1 MPSLPTGNLSRA
13 DLADLNAFLCVATHK
28 SFSKAA
34 IALGITTSALS
45 HSIRNLESRLGVRLL
60 NRTTRTVSPTD
71 AGHTLVRRLTIG
83 FEEIGAALAEL
94 DQHRD
99 KPTGRLRI
107 NVLSDGARLLMAQS
121 LPKFLQAYPEMA
133 VEVAVDDR
141 IIDILE
147 AGFDAG
153 IRYGGTIPEDL
164 IALRVSDHLKWVA
177 CASPKYLNSSP
188 KIEMPEDLKQH
199 NCIQLRT
206 GFGVIYHWDFEK
218 NGQQCSIDV
227 PGQLCVNE
235 TAIGIDIALAG
246 RGVMYCLEERIKP
259 YLENGSLQVVLPDW
273 APIEEPF
280 YIYYSGRRQMPPG
293 LKELIE
299 ILRSDSDEWGK

>member
-107 NVLSDGARLLMAQS
+107 NVLSDGARLLMAQF

-133 VEVAVDDR
+133 VE
-141 IIDILE
+141 LLYE
-147 AGFDAG
+147 
-153 IRYGGTIPEDL
+153 
-164 IALRVSDHLKWVA
+164 
-177 CASPKYLNSSP
+177 
-188 KIEMPEDLKQH
+188 
-199 NCIQLRT
+199 
-206 GFGVIYHWDFEK
+206 
-218 NGQQCSIDV
+218 
-227 PGQLCVNE
+227 
-235 TAIGIDIALAG
+235 
-246 RGVMYCLEERIKP
+246 
-259 YLENGSLQVVLPDW
+259 
-273 APIEEPF
+273 
-280 YIYYSGRRQMPPG
+280 
-293 LKELIE
+293 
-299 ILRSDSDEWGK
+299 